1 MRAYMLSNTAPGS
14 PCTAPGKQDWLSAV
28 PWGGFQ
34 DFPHPWSSIPE
45 TFLPTSRVCYFLLP
59 PSGRVG
65 KTPTH
70 PTGSQ
75 DPEIKLTQ
83 NLIGEHEFET
93 ENSEQI

>member
-1 MRAYMLSNTAPGS
+1 MLSNTARALPAQPRASKAGYLLFPGWVS
-14 PCTAPGKQDWLSAV
+14 RTPPTPGPLV
-28 PWGGFQ
+28 
-34 DFPHPWSSIPE
+34 PE
-45 TFLPTSRVCYFLLP
+45 TFLPTSRVCYFPLP

-75 DPEIKLTQ
+75 HPEIKLTQ

-93 ENSEQI
+93 ENAEQI